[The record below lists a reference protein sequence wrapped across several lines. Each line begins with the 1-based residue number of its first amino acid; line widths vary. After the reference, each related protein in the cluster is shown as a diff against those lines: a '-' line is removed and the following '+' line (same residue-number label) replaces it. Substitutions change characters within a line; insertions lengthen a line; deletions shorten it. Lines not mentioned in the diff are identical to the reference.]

1 MNVAGADVVVVADE
15 RPSWIAD
22 DQVGVAIT
30 VDVAV
35 S

>member
-22 DQVGVAIT
+22 DQVGVPIV
-30 VDVAV
+30 VDIAM